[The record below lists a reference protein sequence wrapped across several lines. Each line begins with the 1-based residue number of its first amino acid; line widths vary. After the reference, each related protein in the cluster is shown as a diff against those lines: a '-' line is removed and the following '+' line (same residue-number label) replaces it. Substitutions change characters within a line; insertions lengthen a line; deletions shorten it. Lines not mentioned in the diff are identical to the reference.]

1 VSRIRTRLPGSEQPA
16 WTAPNLLP
24 GQNLKMLRFSK
35 NRPAPQNFSIF
46 RRVLTQLLLFLLLW
60 ILFTFVVIPWDTGK
74 EYPQGSY
81 ALIEGQRAYAE
92 IIRSTRP
99 NYITVLRG
107 LNMVQ
112 AKYIQEQVAD
122 QKIVQSGNIRL
133 SFDPAGDF
141 LSLEILK

>member
-1 VSRIRTRLPGSEQPA
+1 
-16 WTAPNLLP
+16 
-24 GQNLKMLRFSK
+24 MLRFSK